1 MFESYRKQDFYL
13 YQISHSYLIQI
24 WLKKCKFKINNWQK
38 TFWNF
43 YNWHCMFC
51 QCFTILQIRS
61 FQKQILLQTSFELRP
76 GLVSSRVSNGVSFN
90 HHWSYL
96 CKKVCSQEFQFNT
109 DFRLYWFFGVDFYRH
124 IDFKGQTTELET
136 KSFFSPLGS

>member
-109 DFRLYWFFGVDFYRH
+109 NC
-124 IDFKGQTTELET
+124 IDYLVLIFTVILTSKDKQQSQKQNL
-136 KSFFSPLGS
+136 FLAL